1 MTSVSVGLARARTTF
16 LGAAGISL
24 LLLLTSCSRTG
35 PEQTA
40 SAAPAGRGGAGGP
53 VPVSVATVVEKP
65 KAVIARAV
73 GNVEASST
81 VEVRSQVTGELMAV
95 SFNEGQDVT
104 AGQELFTIDPR
115 PFDAA
120 LKQAQ
125 AALQKDTAQLK
136 NAQADLERYTNLR
149 RGGLVSQA
157 DYDARVATAGALDA
171 AIAADNAAVENAK
184 LQLQYTHIKAA
195 VSGRTGALLVHVG
208 ALVRSADATPL
219 VVINQV
225 VPAYVSFTLPASLLD
240 RIHAQQA
247 KAPLQT
253 NASAPGSAAPS
264 PGTVTF
270 IDNAVDQA
278 TDTIRLKATFP
289 NKDRRL
295 WPGLFVDVAMKLSVE
310 PHAIVI
316 PDSAIQAGQKG
327 TFVYVVKDDKS
338 VEARPVTVG
347 WLDGGDTVIS
357 SGLKAG
363 ETVVTDGQLRLA
375 PGARVSIKP
384 PVGSQAPDQK

>member
-1 MTSVSVGLARARTTF
+1 
-16 LGAAGISL
+16 
-24 LLLLTSCSRTG
+24 
-35 PEQTA
+35 
-40 SAAPAGRGGAGGP
+40 
-53 VPVSVATVVEKP
+53 VSVATVVEKP
-65 KAVIARAV
+65 KTVIARAV

-81 VEVRSQVTGELMAV
+81 IEVRSQVTGELLSV

-104 AGQELFTIDPR
+104 AGQELFTLDPR

-125 AALQKDTAQLK
+125 AALQKDTATLK
-136 NAQADLERYTNLR
+136 NAQADLERYATLR
-149 RGGLVSQA
+149 KSGLVSQA

-184 LQLQYTHIKAA
+184 LNLQYTHIKAA

-225 VPAYVSFTLPASLLD
+225 VPAYVSFALPASLLD

-253 NASAPGSAAPS
+253 DAGAPGGSSPS
-264 PGTVTF
+264 SGTVTF

-295 WPGLFVDVAMKLSVE
+295 WPGLFVDVSLKLAVE
-310 PHAIVI
+310 QHAIVI

-327 TFVYVVKDDKS
+327 SFVYVVKDDKS
-338 VEARPVTVG
+338 VEVRPVTVG
-347 WLDGGDTVIS
+347 WLDQGDTVIA

-363 ETVVTDGQLRLA
+363 ETVVTDGQLRLS

>member
-1 MTSVSVGLARARTTF
+1 MTSVSVRLARARTTC
-16 LGAAGISL
+16 LGAAGVSL
-24 LLLLTSCSRTG
+24 LLLLTSCSRSG

-40 SAAPAGRGGAGGP
+40 SAAPAGRGAGAGP

-81 VEVRSQVTGELMAV
+81 IEVRSQVTGELLAV
-95 SFNEGQDVT
+95 SFSEGQDVT
-104 AGQELFTIDPR
+104 AGQELFTLDPR

-125 AALQKDTAQLK
+125 AALQKDAATLK
-136 NAQADLERYTNLR
+136 NAQADLERYTSLR
-149 RGGLVSQA
+149 KSGLVSQA

-171 AIAADNAAVENAK
+171 AISADNAAVENAK
-184 LQLQYTHIKAA
+184 LNLQYTHIKAA

-208 ALVRSADATPL
+208 ALVRSADTTPL

-225 VPAYVSFTLPASLLD
+225 VPAYVSFALPASLLE

-247 KAPLQT
+247 RAALQT
-253 NASAPGSAAPS
+253 EASAPGAAAPS

-270 IDNAVDQA
+270 IDNSVDQA

-289 NKDRRL
+289 NKDHRL
-295 WPGLFVDVAMKLSVE
+295 WPGLFVDVSLRLSVE
-310 PHAIVI
+310 QHAIVI
-316 PDSAIQAGQKG
+316 PDSAVQPGQKG
-327 TFVYVVKDDKS
+327 NFVYVVKDDKS

-347 WLDGGDTVIS
+347 WLDQGDTVIT

-363 ETVVTDGQLRLA
+363 ETVVTDGQLRLS
-375 PGARVSIKP
+375 PGARVTIKP
-384 PVGSQAPDQK
+384 PVGQAPDQK